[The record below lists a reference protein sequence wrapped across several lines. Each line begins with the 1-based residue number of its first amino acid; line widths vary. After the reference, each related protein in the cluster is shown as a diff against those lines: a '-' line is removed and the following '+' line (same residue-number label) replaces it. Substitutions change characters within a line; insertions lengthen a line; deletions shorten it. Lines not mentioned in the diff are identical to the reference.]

1 MAATT
6 ELLADGGIYTGS
18 RPRPN
23 WTTSSCYACP
33 CHTAES
39 VPRRNRKLA
48 SWLAIPHMRIPTQ
61 TRVCALCRRQRPL
74 GLPCEK
80 LVHAHLQPQRMA
92 FLARLQPR
100 SRLQC
105 VPKAIAAGR
114 IPCGQIP
121 RHPSKPTTQLTR
133 HDNLCSPANPP
144 CADADRHWPT
154 CPLALRRHCLRTSGM
169 KSLAE
174 KPTDNI

>member
-6 ELLADGGIYTGS
+6 ELLADGEIYTGS
-18 RPRPN
+18 HPRPN

-33 CHTAES
+33 CHTAEPYRAAIKNS
-39 VPRRNRKLA
+39 HHGSRFLTCEFQHRLVFVRYADDKDPLDLPAKKLA
-48 SWLAIPHMRIPTQ
+48 
-61 TRVCALCRRQRPL
+61 
-74 GLPCEK
+74 
-80 LVHAHLQPQRMA
+80 HAHLQPQRMA
-92 FLARLQPR
+92 FLARLQSH

-105 VPKAIAAGR
+105 GPKAIAAGR

-144 CADADRHWPT
+144 CAEADRHWT
-154 CPLALRRHCLRTSGM
+154 LCLLALKRRCLRTH
-169 KSLAE
+169 
-174 KPTDNI
+174 